1 MATEHEGE
9 FDGQGQHCFDD
20 PKSEGY
26 KLEAVS
32 GPLASFEKKGGS
44 IQLHVSQLYNMVG
57 NRDKPAGGVPC
68 IPDVYDGILPF
79 AHVCRSWRATQQRAG
94 AMRSRVSGFVG
105 AAASPSLMEWAVSV
119 GLPLAGGSYGCVK
132 QRARSAAAGD

>member
-9 FDGQGQHCFDD
+9 FDGQGQYCLDD

-26 KLEAVS
+26 KLPAVS
-32 GPLASFEKKGGS
+32 GPLASFERGACFSK
-44 IQLHVSQLYNMVG
+44 LHVSQLYNML

-68 IPDVYDGILPF
+68 IPDVHDGILPF

-105 AAASPSLMEWAVSV
+105 AVGSPSLMEWAVSV
-119 GLPLAGGSYGCVK
+119 GLPLTGGSYGWVK
-132 QRARSAAAGD
+132 QWGGRAAAGN

>member
-9 FDGQGQHCFDD
+9 FDGQGQHCLDD

-26 KLEAVS
+26 TLPAVS
-32 GPLASFEKKGGS
+32 GPLASFESGASFSK
-44 IQLHVSQLYNMVG
+44 LHVSQLYNML

-68 IPDVYDGILPF
+68 IPDVHDGILPF

-105 AAASPSLMEWAVSV
+105 AVGSPSLMES
-119 GLPLAGGSYGCVK
+119 
-132 QRARSAAAGD
+132 QI